1 MSSTDADRSDEHSAF
16 AWIMSGTIGAVVV
29 GGLAKTLLDRRRAH
43 ALEAAD
49 TSEQADGEDPEEGT
63 DPEGHPT

>member
-1 MSSTDADRSDEHSAF
+1 MSANDADRSDEHSAF

-43 ALEAAD
+43 AVEAAE
-49 TSEQADGEDPEEGT
+49 TAAREVAEAEAAEA
-63 DPEGHPT
+63 EGHPS

>member
-1 MSSTDADRSDEHSAF
+1 MSSNDPGREDEHSAF

-43 ALEAAD
+43 ALESAQAEASAAD
-49 TSEQADGEDPEEGT
+49 ESDAAEA
-63 DPEGHPT
+63 EGHPS